1 MFTLESYENSTS
13 SSSESQLQEKESE
26 LAKAQITASFYGRI
40 TEINAVV
47 GEKCSSSLFTIQDL
61 NSLISNVNI
70 DVHLNLLHLQE
81 EDHLKGQII
90 LEEEN
95 DGKYVVKKGEFVSD
109 VQNIDLINGR
119 YISSIDVEKTKK
131 YV

>member
-1 MFTLESYENSTS
+1 M
-13 SSSESQLQEKESE
+13 QEKESE

-61 NSLISNVNI
+61 NSLIANVNI